1 MASRETIICQIRKAD
16 EAEPVGSVHETIY
29 DRRVGH
35 AAQPEVAV
43 FFVPSYNTTSN
54 SFIAFTFSGLFLLS
68 PTRHVQIIEL
78 DIRWNIELIFASH
91 PTIHDGPVCTRARIW
106 WSRTTQKKGKRKR
119 GIKMMKKE
127 DAVFQRGEP
136 GWTR

>member
-29 DRRVGH
+29 DSRVGH

-43 FFVPSYNTTSN
+43 LFVPSCSYTISN
-54 SFIAFTFSGLFLLS
+54 SHLSHLHSPACTS

-78 DIRWNIELIFASH
+78 DIRRN
-91 PTIHDGPVCTRARIW
+91 
-106 WSRTTQKKGKRKR
+106 
-119 GIKMMKKE
+119 
-127 DAVFQRGEP
+127 
-136 GWTR
+136 